1 MAAADDD
8 IITVEYCLM
17 CNRSYVKEEL
27 KQPHSCKPTTNRMVL
42 EDMDWWTEADP
53 ADNKDLHPICTEA
66 FRSLE
71 TSPFTTLVDMRE
83 IYPEVFAD
91 DDDEDEE
98 EELPPPPSSK
108 QPDGSKYRRQKSHL
122 FSKTP
127 KISVPLSTPSG
138 PSNGIGVPNSACA
151 LKFGMGFFVPDQPSG
166 HLVEANLEE
175 KLVYQSADKNRF
187 TEYDL
192 GFQHQDVEASLSSP
206 LDPDWR
212 QSNDNIDN
220 QLETMF
226 RCVSSQLEDV
236 RKDLKAIRATPGY
249 RAERN
254 AWLECWDY
262 QGRLCPDGVTHTG
275 RLTEDQY
282 QGVNRYWSNLTNE
295 SRFNFMRG
303 KVRFSIRGL
312 NHVRSFMLYPLIEYV
327 FLKRA
332 PCWRQ
337 CSGCDGN
344 VLRAETVYLYPDQLI
359 ARVSQLRSA
368 EFMRYSNVV
377 RLDMRGMRMWL
388 HALYCGNAKS
398 LNKPSSA
405 VFQELCARVM
415 MSWTFYRGMVMQ
427 MFGTALHYHV
437 ANKEAISLAAM
448 TLLQN
453 MEQDMI
459 DAQQQQQQQQQQL
472 VKKRKNCQAKKKKKK
487 QPALT
492 PPPPAAAEAPAPAE
506 DTSPA
511 VPDDASSSSSS
522 SSSHSV
528 PSGPEEQQEQQEQQP
543 LPAIDEATAERFKQ
557 MTLFADFARN
567 VNQCPYCP
575 LTRAARDY
583 DCVPMPCG
591 HVQSCLECLGP
602 VCRVCQQP
610 ITHSVPM
617 QLP

>member
-1 MAAADDD
+1 
-8 IITVEYCLM
+8 
-17 CNRSYVKEEL
+17 
-27 KQPHSCKPTTNRMVL
+27 
-42 EDMDWWTEADP
+42 
-53 ADNKDLHPICTEA
+53 
-66 FRSLE
+66 
-71 TSPFTTLVDMRE
+71 
-83 IYPEVFAD
+83 
-91 DDDEDEE
+91 
-98 EELPPPPSSK
+98 
-108 QPDGSKYRRQKSHL
+108 
-122 FSKTP
+122 
-127 KISVPLSTPSG
+127 
-138 PSNGIGVPNSACA
+138 
-151 LKFGMGFFVPDQPSG
+151 
-166 HLVEANLEE
+166 
-175 KLVYQSADKNRF
+175 
-187 TEYDL
+187 
-192 GFQHQDVEASLSSP
+192 
-206 LDPDWR
+206 
-212 QSNDNIDN
+212 
-220 QLETMF
+220 
-226 RCVSSQLEDV
+226 
-236 RKDLKAIRATPGY
+236 
-249 RAERN
+249 
-254 AWLECWDY
+254 
-262 QGRLCPDGVTHTG
+262 
-275 RLTEDQY
+275 
-282 QGVNRYWSNLTNE
+282 
-295 SRFNFMRG
+295 
-303 KVRFSIRGL
+303 
-312 NHVRSFMLYPLIEYV
+312 
-327 FLKRA
+327 
-332 PCWRQ
+332 
-337 CSGCDGN
+337 

-415 MSWTFYRGMVMQ
+415 LSWTFYRGMVMQ

-472 VKKRKNCQAKKKKKK
+472 AKKRKNCQAKKKKKK
-487 QPALT
+487 QLALT
-492 PPPPAAAEAPAPAE
+492 PPPPAAAAAPAPAE

-522 SSSHSV
+522 SSSSHSV
-528 PSGPEEQQEQQEQQP
+528 PSGPEEQQP
-543 LPAIDEATAERFKQ
+543 PPTIDEATAERFKQ

-591 HVQSCLECLGP
+591 HVQSCLECLGS

-617 QLP
+617 HLP